1 MSTTALPPVHWQ
13 RLRFAQRSTP
23 QLDALLHLRTDV
35 FVVEQQCA
43 YPEPDGKAT
52 DPAVLHV
59 LGMTTHAELAAY
71 RRVLPPPGLSDPEPG
86 IGRVVIAAAFRGSAL
101 AHALLRN
108 GIRLVQTQWPGSAIQ
123 LGAQAHLQL
132 FYAAHGFVPASAQ
145 SLEDGIPHLDILRP
159 AGAAPLEFA

>member
-13 RLRFAQRSTP
+13 RRRFAQRSTP
-23 QLDALLHLRTDV
+23 QLDALLRLRTDV

-43 YPEPDGKAT
+43 YPELDGKAT

-71 RRVLPPPGLSDPEPG
+71 LRVLPPGLSDPEPS
-86 IGRVVIAAAFRGSAL
+86 IGRVVIAAAFRRSAL
-101 AHALLRN
+101 AHALLRD
-108 GIRLVQTQWPGSAIQ
+108 GIRLVQTPWPGSAIQ
-123 LGAQAHLQL
+123 LGAQAHLHL

-145 SLEDGIPHLDILRP
+145 SLEDGIPNLDMLRP